1 MSARFPTLCCVAFAV
16 AVVCCVAF
24 AVAVVVVVVVVAA
37 VVEEEGGE
45 EEEGDGMLPQQKQKP
60 HNTMWGKINIPSLLV
75 CLGEVSIFFGH
86 KSSTLGWQFG
96 PPYRSVLLAGA
107 VVSL

>member
-24 AVAVVVVVVVVAA
+24 AVAVVVVVAA

-75 CLGEVSIFFGH
+75 CLGEVSIFLDTSLQLLDGSLDH
-86 KSSTLGWQFG
+86 LIVQFF
-96 PPYRSVLLAGA
+96 
-107 VVSL
+107 